1 MKKPKDRIPDGV
13 LKEIFPKKFNR
24 GPASETVYMQLK
36 QMILSGKFRKG
47 QRLLRE
53 EIAQDCEVSEVT
65 VSKAFLRLKKD
76 GLVIIE
82 RGVGSFVA

>member
-13 LKEIFPKKFNR
+13 LKKIFPKKFNR
-24 GPASETVYMQLK
+24 SPASETVYMQLK

-53 EIAQDCEVSEVT
+53 NITQDCMVSEMI

-76 GLVIIE
+76 RLVITKN
-82 RGVGSFVA
+82 GVGSFIA

>member
-1 MKKPKDRIPDGV
+1 MKKPKDRIPNGV
-13 LKEIFPKKFNR
+13 LKKIFPKKFNR
-24 GPASETVYMQLK
+24 ATASETVYAQLK

-53 EIAQDCEVSEVT
+53 EIAQDCEVSETT

-76 GLVIIE
+76 GLIIKKG
-82 RGVGSFVA
+82 RVGSFVA

>member
-1 MKKPKDRIPDGV
+1 MKKPKDRIPNGV
-13 LKEIFPKKFNR
+13 LKKIFPKKFNR
-24 GPASETVYMQLK
+24 VTASETVYAQLK

-53 EIAQDCEVSEVT
+53 EIAQDCEVSETT

-76 GLVIIE
+76 GLIIKKG
-82 RGVGSFVA
+82 RVGSFVA